1 MNLWLPPTDLRLY
14 LGSDLNAGRYSDA
27 MLGSNIRAAQGY
39 IERRSGR
46 LFDVQADTTKTF
58 TTNGQ
63 AVVAIPDLTSAT
75 TVTLQGTALDAD
87 ETYWL
92 HPDARFS
99 GIHVAVQVRLFG
111 GDYRSNPEWFDRNLD
126 QPSYLSRRSS
136 LPNDLSITG
145 TWGWASKP
153 DDVLLGVKALAAWL
167 TKRADAVLAGAVQN
181 PDGSIMDY
189 SRWPEEARA
198 VVDLYRLGT
207 QVTAV

>member
-1 MNLWLPPTDLRLY
+1 MASASWFWGRPNFGIIIAETIHELGVTDDKRVAFEI
-14 LGSDLNAGRYSDA
+14 S
-27 MLGSNIRAAQGY
+27 
-39 IERRSGR
+39 RSGVIAGV
-46 LFDVQADTTKTF
+46 LMAPEQPPSALIDDLYYVDEMATQPGMDALLEAADAAK
-58 TTNGQ
+58 
-63 AVVAIPDLTSAT
+63 VELDLDDEPTP
-75 TVTLQGTALDAD
+75 AD
-87 ETYWL
+87 
-92 HPDARFS
+92 
-99 GIHVAVQVRLFG
+99 VAVQVRLFG